1 MWNELFP
8 ELVKI
13 GITKGNSSTD
23 VEKRRRELS
32 CGENMPQPFEA
43 KFAICVNNYEK
54 IERII
59 HKGLTKLRH
68 NPHREFFKLS
78 VDEAINLLSGYIISG
93 SAVEVPIKNSF
104 KSDEKAAIKN
114 MQKQRDSISFR
125 SLNIPVGTTL
135 TFANAKHLTV
145 KTANDGR
152 RIILPNGKTAT
163 LSIAAKR
170 FHIPWQNPVGIVA
183 RKTTHQHRSIIKPP
197 NWAVCFKRPYTMYN
211 PHKTASRY

>member
-54 IERII
+54 IECII
-59 HKGLTKLRH
+59 HRGLTKLRH

-78 VDEAINLLSGYIISG
+78 VD
-93 SAVEVPIKNSF
+93 
-104 KSDEKAAIKN
+104 
-114 MQKQRDSISFR
+114 
-125 SLNIPVGTTL
+125 
-135 TFANAKHLTV
+135 
-145 KTANDGR
+145 
-152 RIILPNGKTAT
+152 
-163 LSIAAKR
+163 
-170 FHIPWQNPVGIVA
+170 
-183 RKTTHQHRSIIKPP
+183 
-197 NWAVCFKRPYTMYN
+197 
-211 PHKTASRY
+211 